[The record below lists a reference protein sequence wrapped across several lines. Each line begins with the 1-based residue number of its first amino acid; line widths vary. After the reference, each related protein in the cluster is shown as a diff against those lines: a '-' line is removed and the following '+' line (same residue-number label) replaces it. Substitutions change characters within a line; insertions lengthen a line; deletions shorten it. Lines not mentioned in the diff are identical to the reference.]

1 LRDENSG
8 WAGPLVSRGAA
19 ATVGNVYEPYLALTA
34 HLDILNDGCRTASLL
49 PKAYSCRR
57 GCSWIGVAVWDP
69 IYRPY
74 LNGTQIDSNA
84 SPKSAA
90 GWRAI
95 MISRSKTATWSLP
108 IIALQP
114 GLLPVAPALKLLHKI
129 ESDLTPNQH
138 PA

>member
-1 LRDENSG
+1 M
-8 WAGPLVSRGAA
+8 
-19 ATVGNVYEPYLALTA
+19 
-34 HLDILNDGCRTASLL
+34 
-49 PKAYSCRR
+49 
-57 GCSWIGVAVWDP
+57 WDP

-108 IIALQP
+108 TIALKP

-129 ESDLTPNQH
+129 ESDLTPK
-138 PA
+138 PAPRLISRDDGLLPNNPPRAFFDELDQLRDLIARLDLVAHGFDCLAGV